1 MNTKILEED
10 PLRTT
15 KQQKSKT
22 KRTRTGIGNERMSS
36 TTEES
41 WYFTRE
47 RKTVFRVENGG
58 DAELGILMLAAQLCK
73 ETKLLY
79 ISPFLSHSR
88 LDTEHLLL
96 G

>member
-58 DAELGILMLAAQLCK
+58 MLNLGFWCLQLSFVK
-73 ETKLLY
+73 KLSCF
-79 ISPFLSHSR
+79 IFPHSS
-88 LDTEHLLL
+88 LIP